1 MPRLFVAI
9 DLPERIRG
17 DVSSLYE
24 AIHGASWTPEDNLHL
39 TLRFIGEA
47 DGDAIQRIDSALRS
61 VEFKPFTM
69 RLKSTGFF
77 PPRGQP
83 KILWCGVAR
92 NEELLSL
99 QKQTERALTSK
110 ASLPPQDRKFSPH
123 ITIARLKD
131 SPEQKLAQFLTTNA
145 LFETENL
152 TVSKIT
158 LYSSLLKRDGA
169 VYTKEAEYEVAVLE
183 GTMPII

>member
-1 MPRLFVAI
+1 MPRLFAAI

-17 DVSSLYE
+17 DVSALYE
-24 AIHGASWTPEDNLHL
+24 AISGAAWTPEDNLHL
-39 TLRFIGEA
+39 TLRFIGDA
-47 DGDAIQRIDSALRS
+47 DDVAVQRIDSALRS
-61 VEFKPFTM
+61 VEFKPFTA

-77 PPRGQP
+77 PPRGIPQV
-83 KILWCGVAR
+83 LWCGVAR

-110 ASLPPQDRKFSPH
+110 AGLPPQGRKFSPH

-145 LFETENL
+145 LFETEDF

-158 LYSSLLKRDGA
+158 LYSSLLKRGGA
-169 VYTKEAEYEVAVLE
+169 VYTKEAEYEANF
-183 GTMPII
+183 GDTK